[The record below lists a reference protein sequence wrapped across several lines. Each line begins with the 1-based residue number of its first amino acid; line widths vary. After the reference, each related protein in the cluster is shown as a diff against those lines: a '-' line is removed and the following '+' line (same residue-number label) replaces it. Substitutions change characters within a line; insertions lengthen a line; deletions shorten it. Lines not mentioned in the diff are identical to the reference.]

1 MRRKLIALAFAAATI
16 VWPLAGPASADH
28 GESHGPSSRACGT
41 TGGVEPCDTCTVYN
55 LPPPCIPL

>member
-28 GESHGPSSRACGT
+28 GGGRACGVSGEPGPCT
-41 TGGVEPCDTCTVYN
+41 TCDYGY
-55 LPPPCIPL
+55 PPPCIPLL